1 MKVSALVVLTV
12 LGAAAAQQHV
22 RYSAK
27 QAAARPDGF
36 VHAADGPNSF
46 PDLVGTDGASAV
58 TQIRELRPDLSTVVT
73 VREGSM
79 VTQDVRRDRVR
90 VFVDGD
96 GVVSRT
102 PRVG

>member
-1 MKVSALVVLTV
+1 MCLLLPVPTVRSQPRSSDRVLFF
-12 LGAAAAQQHV
+12 LH
-22 RYSAK
+22 
-27 QAAARPDGF
+27 
-36 VHAADGPNSF
+36 
-46 PDLVGTDGASAV
+46 GASAV